1 MQDVIQTV
9 KARVEHL
16 LESMKAKTP
25 GENLSFLSYIF
36 LKQLACRGEPV
47 PGYVEWEYECNAET
61 GMSENITAWKNHK
74 RTDPYT
80 FKWDDIYKVTEGD
93 KEDIIAFLTLRWSID
108 AMLLAVRKR

>member
-1 MQDVIQTV
+1 MLQVV

-16 LESMKAKTP
+16 LKSMKDKKP

-47 PGYVEWEYECNAET
+47 PGFVEWEYECSAET
-61 GMSENITAWKNHK
+61 RLSENITAWKDHNRK
-74 RTDPYT
+74 DPYT

-108 AMLLAVRKR
+108 AMLLALRKD